1 MGLQAK
7 CTASFEGKVSAGN
20 VVLESEELI
29 FRGNYRVVILF
40 KAIIRLSEGSGKLSI
55 ETDEGTLILDLGG
68 DAKKW
73 EEKIKNPKSLLD
85 RLGLKNGMSV
95 TLQDVDDPA
104 FLKELKQ
111 RKIKSNAK
119 FSDLIFL
126 QADSIKELQSVRNLA
141 KRLEK
146 NGALWIV
153 YPKGKKDLRQEDI
166 FKAGKSAGLV
176 DVKVVSFSSTH
187 TALKFVI
194 PLSKR

>member
-7 CTASFEGKVSAGN
+7 CTASFKGKVSVGN
-20 VVLESEELI
+20 AILETEELI
-29 FRGNYRVVILF
+29 FRGTYRVAIPL
-40 KAIIRLSEGSGKLSI
+40 KAIKRLSEGSGKLSI
-55 ETDEGTLILDLGG
+55 KSDKGTLILDLGRE
-68 DAKKW
+68 AKKW
-73 EEKIKNPKSLLD
+73 EDKIKNPKSLLD
-85 RLGLKNGMSV
+85 KLGIKNGMTV
-95 TLQDVDDPA
+95 TLQDVEDPA
-104 FLKELKQ
+104 FLKGLKD
-111 RKIKSNAK
+111 KEIISSTKL
-119 FSDLIFL
+119 SDMIFL
-126 QADSIKELQSVRNLA
+126 QVDSNEELQSVRSLA

-153 YPKGKKDLRQEDI
+153 YPKGKKDLKQEDI